1 MDFLTALHV
10 SGSGLA
16 AERTRVNLAASNLA
30 NAETTRTAG
39 GGAYQRL
46 DPVFEATPLRET
58 TGTGGIGPVGPAG
71 ASVTEPPT
79 GVRVAKIAADP
90 TPGRKV
96 YSPGHPD
103 ADPAG
108 FVTFPNV
115 NPVFEVVNLLS
126 ASRGYEANATAVE
139 TLKNMAQRG
148 LDISR

>member
-10 SGSGLA
+10 SGSALS

-30 NAETTRTAG
+30 NAETTRVAG

-46 DPVFEATPLRET
+46 DPVFEAMPMQ
-58 TGTGGIGPVGPAG
+58 PVGG
-71 ASVTEPPT
+71 ALDASLMGPERPL
-79 GVRVAKIAADP
+79 GVRVAKVVADP

-126 ASRGYEANATAVE
+126 ASRGYEANITAVE
-139 TLKNMAQRG
+139 TLKQMAQRG
-148 LDISR
+148 LDI